1 MKRTA
6 PKTIDDYISG
16 FTPEVQ
22 EILGK
27 IRQTIRNASP
37 EAQETISYG
46 IPTFTLR
53 DTYLIYFAAYKR
65 HIAIYPIPG
74 GDDKFNEEV
83 SAYRSG
89 KGTLQFP
96 VDKPIPYNLI
106 RKIVRFSLADN
117 LKRAETKKKKS

>member
-1 MKRTA
+1 MKRTV

-16 FTPEVQ
+16 FPPEVQ

-27 IRQTIRNASP
+27 IRQSIRKAAP
-37 EAQETISYG
+37 QAQETISYG

-53 DTYLIYFAAYKR
+53 DTYLIYFAAYKK
-65 HIAIYPIPG
+65 HIAIYPVPG
-74 GDDKFNEEV
+74 GNDEFKEEV
-83 SAYRSG
+83 SAYRTG

-96 VDKPIPYNLI
+96 LDKPIPYNLL

-117 LKRAETKKKKS
+117 LKRAETKKKES

>member
-1 MKRTA
+1 MKRTV

-16 FTPEVQ
+16 FPPEVQ

-27 IRQTIRNASP
+27 IRQSIRKAAP
-37 EAQETISYG
+37 QAQETISYG

-53 DTYLIYFAAYKR
+53 DTYLIYFAAYKK
-65 HIAIYPIPG
+65 HIAIYPVPG
-74 GDDKFNEEV
+74 GNGEFKEEV
-83 SAYRSG
+83 SAYRTG

-96 VDKPIPYNLI
+96 LDKPIPYNLL

-117 LKRAETKKKKS
+117 LKRAETKKKES